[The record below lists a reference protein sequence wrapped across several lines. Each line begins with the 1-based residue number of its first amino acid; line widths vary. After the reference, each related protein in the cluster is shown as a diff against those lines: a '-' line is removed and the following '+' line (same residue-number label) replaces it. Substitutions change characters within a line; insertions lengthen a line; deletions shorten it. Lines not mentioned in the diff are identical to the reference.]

1 MKIVNLGSTLRI
13 FPDDLKVE
21 DKIPTGTYDV
31 DFNPMSGYSLTKRS
45 DFETAEKVYGEH
57 NMLVDKMVSRY
68 EHSTKNF
75 GVILGG
81 RKGTGKSLTAR
92 LVSEKLLAKDI
103 PTIVVTENTPGLAKF
118 LQTIEQSVFIFIDE
132 FEKVFPN
139 GDNDTEDAQ
148 TQFLSVLDGL
158 VSNNHF
164 YLITINEY
172 SKLNQYFRG
181 RTGRFYYDITFDRLE
196 FAEINEY
203 LSDNLD
209 DTPESERSRLAR
221 LLERIDVNYDQ
232 LSAIACEINY
242 GESIESCLKYLNL
255 GLESYGRHRYMKMVC
270 EFSTGVKY
278 EDTQLIDMLYP
289 KLSTNIEIDE
299 LNKAGER
306 WCYDYD
312 ISIDTNA
319 FTFNGERIDIDIE
332 QIKVMSSYS
341 GNYPAEHYGSFSDL
355 KRMYLKPEV
364 KAIKELKY

>member
-13 FPDDLKVE
+13 FPDELTVE

-45 DFETAEKVYGEH
+45 DFETTEKVYGEH
-57 NMLVDKMVSRY
+57 DMLADKMVNRY
-68 EHSTKNF
+68 MNSTKNF

-132 FEKVFPN
+132 FEKIFPN

-158 VSNNHF
+158 VNNNHF

-196 FAEINEY
+196 FAEIDEY
-203 LSDNLD
+203 LADNL
-209 DTPESERSRLAR
+209 ERAPLRR
-221 LLERIDVNYDQ
+221 
-232 LSAIACEINY
+232 
-242 GESIESCLKYLNL
+242 
-255 GLESYGRHRYMKMVC
+255 
-270 EFSTGVKY
+270 
-278 EDTQLIDMLYP
+278 
-289 KLSTNIEIDE
+289 
-299 LNKAGER
+299 
-306 WCYDYD
+306 
-312 ISIDTNA
+312 NA
-319 FTFNGERIDIDIE
+319 
-332 QIKVMSSYS
+332 
-341 GNYPAEHYGSFSDL
+341 
-355 KRMYLKPEV
+355 
-364 KAIKELKY
+364 